1 MTDDPREIAPC
12 PMPGCGGECRQQH
25 TLGTLSIWWVECRK
39 CDYQSRVCDTEVDA
53 IAAHNALCA
62 DVARGRDA
70 ARLRAKYDTLSAERK
85 EQFVVDMAE
94 LLSGRDEG
102 YVAWLED
109 QNEAIEQERDAL
121 RAEVERLRG
130 VANIAAAIVR
140 ALLGAMPP
148 SLQRKWPVI
157 VGKASAFLLEVND
170 CAALDAGKGEG

>member
-1 MTDDPREIAPC
+1 MSDDQTVEIAPC
-12 PMPGCGGECRQQH
+12 PYCGHECEVIQRPTGL
-25 TLGTLSIWWVECRK
+25 TLVWCTSLELYCPYHYRLSGRFVTVAE
-39 CDYQSRVCDTEVDA
+39 A

-62 DVARGRDA
+62 DVQRGRDA
-70 ARLRAKYDTLSAERK
+70 AKIEQTARDLRHE
-85 EQFVVDMAE
+85 
-94 LLSGRDEG
+94 
-102 YVAWLED
+102 
-109 QNEAIEQERDAL
+109 NEALLDMIDKAEAERDAL

-170 CAALDAGKGEG
+170 CAALDAGKGEKRG